1 MGIGPDDGIR
11 VIKAD
16 DDLAWEEVPRP
27 EGDTNPPGEEVAVF
41 RSSDATFSTGFWR
54 RVPEEGPM
62 DLPYHEIALILEG
75 EVEVT
80 GDDGTLHTVGPGDVL
95 ITPSGTKATWKA
107 LSPVRKLW
115 VVYKEPDAV

>member
-1 MGIGPDDGIR
+1 MEIGPQDGIQ

-41 RSSDATFSTGFWR
+41 RSVDVRFSVGFWR

-62 DLPYHEIALILEG
+62 EP
-75 EVEVT
+75 
-80 GDDGTLHTVGPGDVL
+80 P
-95 ITPSGTKATWKA
+95 ITRS
-107 LSPVRKLW
+107 R
-115 VVYKEPDAV
+115 